1 VRAFWE
7 DAEGI
12 FETARGAAQSGS
24 PDCDLAILIG
34 PQGEIHMLEAA
45 GWALAGLLAEH
56 GAKTA
61 YRVTRERG
69 QVWLEGR
76 SGGDTCLLRSESP
89 AAAARHLLAFHTSS
103 AVAPAFQLPRPELL
117 TEGSGRPAGY
127 PMVEA

>member
-1 VRAFWE
+1 MRAFWE

-12 FETARGAAQSGS
+12 FETAQGASRAGS

-45 GWALAGLLAEH
+45 GWALAGLVAEH

-89 AAAARHLLAFHTSS
+89 AAAARHLLAFPASP
-103 AVAPAFQLPRPELL
+103 ALAPAFQRPRPELL
-117 TEGSGRPAGY
+117 TEGSGGPACH

>member
-1 VRAFWE
+1 MRAFWA

-12 FETARGAAQSGS
+12 FETARDACQSGS

-69 QVWLEGR
+69 QVWLEGK

-89 AAAARHLLAFHTSS
+89 AAAARHLLAFHTST
-103 AVAPAFQLPRPELL
+103 ALAPAFRSPRTELL
-117 TEGSGRPAGY
+117 TEGSAGPARHA
-127 PMVEA
+127 MVDA

>member
-1 VRAFWE
+1 VRAFWT

-12 FETARGAAQSGS
+12 FETARDASLAGS

-45 GWALAGLLAEH
+45 GWALAGLLAEY
-56 GAKTA
+56 GGKTA

-89 AAAARHLLAFHTSS
+89 AVAARHLLAFHASP
-103 AVAPAFQLPRPELL
+103 VPAPAFQLPRPELL
-117 TEGSGRPAGY
+117 TEGSGGNTCH
-127 PMVEA
+127 PMVKS

>member
-1 VRAFWE
+1 MRAFWE
-7 DAEGI
+7 DAKGI
-12 FETARGAAQSGS
+12 FETARGATESGS

-34 PQGEIHMLEAA
+34 AQGQIQMLEAT

-61 YRVTRERG
+61 YRVTRDRG

-89 AAAARHLLAFHTSS
+89 AAAARHLLAFPASP
-103 AVAPAFQLPRPELL
+103 ALAPAFQRPRPELL
-117 TEGSGRPAGY
+117 TEGSGGPACH